1 MGIGSIETTEGG
13 SVRVQVFIRHGHL
26 GTDTQEKV
34 KAKLEKLARFHDRIS
49 SVEATV
55 DVADET
61 CPQVEVSVVVEG
73 VPPFVARAEGTQL
86 LGAIETASHRLE
98 EQLRR
103 HKEKVIDSHRENYRR
118 NRTGGDQPSTAEGES
133 DT

>member
-1 MGIGSIETTEGG
+1 M
-13 SVRVQVFIRHGHL
+13 RVQVSIRHGHL
-26 GTDTQEKV
+26 GIDTQDKV
-34 KAKLEKLARFHDRIS
+34 KAKLEKLARFHDRIA

-55 DVADET
+55 DVADQDR
-61 CPQVEVSVVVEG
+61 PQVEVAVVVEG

-103 HKEKVIDSHRENYRR
+103 HKEKVIDSHRDNYRR
-118 NRTGGDQPSTAEGES
+118 NRNGAPSESPGLGEDDTGAEQ
-133 DT
+133 